1 MPRSRE
7 FDESVALEKAT
18 MTFWEQGYED
28 TSYDDLVASTG
39 VSRYGLYSAFGG
51 KKEFFLRALD
61 HYIES
66 SRCEMLGSL
75 VESEASL
82 DDIFQYF
89 HRMEKKIEDPEKR
102 VGCMLCNTAI
112 EMAQYDKDAEAKIKN
127 IFDELKNF
135 FIRALNNA
143 IKEGNLAKSSDSDK
157 LGDYL
162 VGLMMGAAMMTR
174 SPISQAK
181 VKNYLETGLA
191 VLK

>member
-1 MPRSRE
+1 MPRHRE

-28 TSYDDLVASTG
+28 TSYDDLVTSTG

-75 VESEASL
+75 MESEASL

-89 HRMEKKIEDPEKR
+89 YRMEEKIQDPEKR

-112 EMAQYDKDAEAKIKN
+112 EMAQNDKDAETKIKN
-127 IFDELKNF
+127 IFDELKKF

-143 IKEGNLAKSSDSDK
+143 IKEGNLAKSSDPDK
-157 LGDYL
+157 IGDYL

-174 SPISQAK
+174 SPIGQVK